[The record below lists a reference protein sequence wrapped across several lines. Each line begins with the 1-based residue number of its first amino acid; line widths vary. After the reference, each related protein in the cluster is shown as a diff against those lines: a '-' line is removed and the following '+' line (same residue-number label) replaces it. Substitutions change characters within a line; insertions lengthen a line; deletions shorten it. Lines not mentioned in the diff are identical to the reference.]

1 MIKNERQYRV
11 TKAQARKFEEA
22 LARLTDAPPD
32 ERLHSRIR
40 QAQLDAVRG
49 QLEQLR
55 AELVEYEALRSG
67 AAPSLEWREVSALG
81 SLLIK
86 ARIAAGL
93 TQRHL
98 AERLG
103 LKEQQIQRY
112 EATGYATASLSRLAA
127 VCEAL
132 AVDVRGAIAVPE
144 SRVSFATLLQ
154 RLRTAGL
161 DPRFV
166 RTRLLPAEVEKVV
179 PSERNGPSGMATQR
193 LAATLQRIYG
203 WEPTALLR
211 ERAPTVDPRPLAAA
225 RFKLPARVNE
235 PRLAAYTVYAH
246 YLALVVLHATP
257 KPSSVPPKD
266 TGVVRKQVISTY
278 GSLTLGHALR
288 YVWALGIPVLP
299 LADPGTFHGAL
310 WRAGGRNI
318 IVLKQATRSQARW
331 LFDLLHELYHA
342 GEEPEAPDRSVLEM
356 EAVSEVRGTAFSEVE
371 QRASQ
376 FAGDVL
382 LDGRADELAR
392 LCVEEAQGSVERLK
406 GVVPRAAA
414 REGVAPDALANY
426 LAYRLS
432 LQGINWWGTATNLQP
447 AGTDPWAITRDV
459 LLAEIDVST
468 LADDDRELLELALTE
483 GQEAR

>member
-22 LARLTDAPPD
+22 LARLSAAPPD
-32 ERLHSRIR
+32 ERVHSRIR
-40 QAQLDAVRG
+40 QAQLDGVRS
-49 QLEQLR
+49 QLDQLR
-55 AELVEYEALRSG
+55 AELAEYEALSSG
-67 AAPSLEWREVSALG
+67 VAPHLEWRDVSAFG

-93 TQRHL
+93 TQRQL
-98 AERLG
+98 AERLD

-112 EATGYATASLSRLAA
+112 EATGYTTASLSRLAA

-132 AVDVRGAIAVPE
+132 GLDVRGAMAVPA
-144 SRVSFATLLQ
+144 SQVSFATLLQ
-154 RLRTAGL
+154 RLRVAGL

-166 RTRLLPAEVEKVV
+166 RTRLLPAGVEKVP
-179 PSERNGPSGMATQR
+179 PSERNGPSGMATLR

-203 WEPTALLR
+203 WEPAAMLR

-257 KPSSVPPKD
+257 KPATLPPTD
-266 TGVVRKQVISTY
+266 PRVIRRQVVSTY
-278 GSLTLGHALR
+278 GSLTLGHTLQ

-299 LADPGTFHGAL
+299 LADRGTFHAAL
-310 WRAGGRNI
+310 WRAGGRNV

-342 GEEPEAPDRSVLEM
+342 GEEPEEPDRSVLEM
-356 EAVSEVRGTAFSEVE
+356 EGVHPVRGIAFSEVE

-382 LDGRADELAR
+382 LDGRADEVAR

-406 GVVPRAAA
+406 GVVAGVAA
-414 REGVAPDALANY
+414 REGVALDALANY

-447 AGTDPWAITRDV
+447 AASDPWAIARDV
-459 LLAEIDVST
+459 LLAEIDAST
-468 LADDDRELLELALTE
+468 LADEDRELLQRALV
-483 GQEAR
+483 EA